1 MSELQERLTA
11 SRAAQA
17 QETTLAKREDK
28 PRAVAD
34 LFSNDRFR
42 QEMANT
48 LNDERMMQRYVNL
61 ALTIATRELPDL
73 LKCTYQSFAGA
84 LLQCAMTRLEPGRPL
99 GLAWILP
106 FKDNKTDT
114 LIATF
119 VMGYPG
125 VVQLAMRPGL
135 LGDIAAHAV
144 HENDDFEFDL
154 GANYVHH
161 RWSLHVPRGAAYAYY
176 AVARYANGGRHIHV
190 MSIAEVQEHRSRY
203 ARSGKSPSSPWR
215 TEFDKM
221 AQKTCLLQMRHYLPA
236 STEWAQA
243 IAADDRPALWV
254 PGQGVVMADELPE
267 PQVPNR
273 TANSLEAIV
282 AITNV
287 ESELLTPE
295 QVMQENLLDGQPSQ

>member
-1 MSELQERLTA
+1 MSELRERLEA

-17 QETTLAKREDK
+17 NETTLAKREDK

-34 LFSNDRFR
+34 LFSNQRFR

-48 LNDERMMQRYVNL
+48 LTDERMMQRYVNL
-61 ALTIATRELPDL
+61 ALTIATRELPEL

-84 LLQCAMTRLEPGRPL
+84 LLQCATTRLEPGRPL

-106 FKDNKTDT
+106 FKDNKSGDV
-114 LIATF
+114 IATF

-125 VVQLAMRPGL
+125 VVQLALRPGQL
-135 LGDIAAHAV
+135 ADIAAHAV
-144 HENDDFEFDL
+144 HENDEFEFDL

-161 RWSLHVPRGAAYAYY
+161 HWSLKAQRGPAYAYY

-190 MSIAEVQEHRSRY
+190 MSKAEVEQHRDRY
-203 ARSGKSPSSPWR
+203 ARSAKSPSSPWR

-236 STEWAQA
+236 STEWAAA
-243 IAADDRPALWV
+243 IATDDRPALWV
-254 PGQGVVMADELPE
+254 PGQGVVMADELPPGPE
-267 PQVPNR
+267 SEKATDNIGTKVTPP
-273 TANSLEAIV
+273 
-282 AITNV
+282 
-287 ESELLTPE
+287 SELLTAE
-295 QVMQENLLDGQPSQ
+295 QVQQENLLDSQLGT